1 MLSRKH
7 GHQNLV
13 ILNFFN
19 GENKMSKFKE
29 YLEALKDP
37 ERKIQENKAKKEK
50 EIKDDEKDSD
60 DDNDVSRKVYEDL
73 EKGLKS
79 DIAAIIKKSKLVFNQ
94 SKVKH
99 GYKGSIDDLLDDI
112 FQISAEVEEE
122 DISILVAVLMERK

>member
-1 MLSRKH
+1 
-7 GHQNLV
+7 
-13 ILNFFN
+13 
-19 GENKMSKFKE
+19 MSKFKE